1 MLPFSFFFTLM
12 EVALIPAII
21 CLALLFWWRS
31 VTLFKRTVE
40 DVPTSKVKG
49 VFIGLNEVKGE
60 VKSDEPLQT
69 YLTESKAVW
78 YTWSVEEQWR
88 RRESYTDSKGRRRTR
103 IRTGWR
109 TVASGSD
116 SQSFF
121 LVDDTG
127 ELLVNPNGA
136 KVDAHST
143 LSHHCGT
150 SDPMYYGKGP
160 HTAIMN
166 STHRR
171 RFNEEAIRP
180 DDDLY
185 VLGPAMLR
193 EDVVAPMIA
202 HKEDERYYF
211 ISTKSESQIVRSKGI
226 LSGVLLFFAAVAALA
241 VPAFGIAA
249 TTDLEPLEV
258 FVQKPLSELFAA
270 FVFLLIFSFLYLTLL
285 YNGLVRV
292 RNRLQLALSLIE
304 VQLKRRHDLVP
315 QLLECVRAI
324 TSHEK
329 ELHLMVT
336 EARSQA
342 AQWGSASSD
351 VNEEMQKAQGLVG
364 QLFALAEDYPDLKV
378 DGNYRL
384 FMEQLTDT
392 EDRIALARA
401 FYNDSLRALRD
412 RLLTFPDVLVAK
424 WFRFQSGKQLQF
436 IQDPS
441 EREVPTV
448 SLDTE

>member
-1 MLPFSFFFTLM
+1 
-12 EVALIPAII
+12 
-21 CLALLFWWRS
+21 
-31 VTLFKRTVE
+31 
-40 DVPTSKVKG
+40 
-49 VFIGLNEVKGE
+49 
-60 VKSDEPLQT
+60 
-69 YLTESKAVW
+69 
-78 YTWSVEEQWR
+78 
-88 RRESYTDSKGRRRTR
+88 
-103 IRTGWR
+103 
-109 TVASGSD
+109 
-116 SQSFF
+116 
-121 LVDDTG
+121 
-127 ELLVNPNGA
+127 
-136 KVDAHST
+136 
-143 LSHHCGT
+143 
-150 SDPMYYGKGP
+150 MYYGKGP

-226 LSGVLLFFAAVAALA
+226 LSGVLLFFAAVTALA

-249 TTDLEPLEV
+249 TTDLEPLEA

-270 FVFLLIFSFLYLTLL
+270 FVFLLVFSFLYLTLL

-436 IQDPS
+436 IQEPS
-441 EREVPTV
+441 EREVPAV